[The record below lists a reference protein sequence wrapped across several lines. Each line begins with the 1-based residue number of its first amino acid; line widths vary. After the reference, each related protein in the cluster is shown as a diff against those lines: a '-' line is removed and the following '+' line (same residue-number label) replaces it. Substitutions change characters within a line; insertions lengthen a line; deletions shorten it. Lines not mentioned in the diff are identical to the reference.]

1 MTELNYTRNHYRFN
15 SVGKNGVIKVIS
27 IYGLLISAITL
38 LFNIN
43 ILMGYS
49 TVLSEVFQPVINSI
63 VNYCPIEVNMPTV
76 PLGPSWNG
84 SGDSGSHFIET
95 SELLYKINQ

>member
-1 MTELNYTRNHYRFN
+1 M
-15 SVGKNGVIKVIS
+15 
-27 IYGLLISAITL
+27 
-38 LFNIN
+38 
-43 ILMGYS
+43 
-49 TVLSEVFQPVINSI
+49 INSI
-63 VNYCPIEVNMPTV
+63 VNYCPVEVNMPTV